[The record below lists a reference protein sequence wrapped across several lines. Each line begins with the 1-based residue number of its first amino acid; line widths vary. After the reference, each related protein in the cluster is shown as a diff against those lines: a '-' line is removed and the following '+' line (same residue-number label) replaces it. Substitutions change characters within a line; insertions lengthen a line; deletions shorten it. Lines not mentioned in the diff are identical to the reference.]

1 MDKIRVWK
9 KQPPKPE
16 KILLKLVNQEGDGNG
31 VTVQAVNED
40 GDRIPGG
47 YILIIDERGVTL
59 SAGVNPGIGLPLS
72 SPHGIVVLNNLT
84 E

>member
-1 MDKIRVWK
+1 MDQIRMWK
-9 KQPPKPE
+9 KQPKKPK
-16 KILLKLVNQEGDGNG
+16 KILLKMVNQDGDGDG

-47 YILIIDERGVTL
+47 FILIIDSRGVTL
-59 SAGVNPGIGLPLS
+59 SAGVNPEIGLPLNR
-72 SPHGIVVLNNLT
+72 GNGNVLLNHY